1 MEAVVYVLCTI
12 TAVACASLLWRGY
25 RRTGVRLLF
34 WSAVCFLG
42 LSLENG
48 ILFVDRVLVGP
59 ETDLSLVRLT
69 AGLIGVSALIYGL
82 IWEKR

>member
-1 MEAVVYVLCTI
+1 VEVAVYVLCTI

-42 LSLENG
+42 LSLENA
-48 ILFVDRVLVGP
+48 ILFVDRELIGP
-59 ETDLSLVRLT
+59 DTDLSLLRLS
-69 AGLIGVSALIYGL
+69 AALIGVSALIYGL